1 MIAANEYNNQTNKQT
16 HTHTQKQKQQK
27 KQKKTKTK
35 KKQKNKNPKEPG
47 GTRWNQVEPGGSISW
62 CVHLGM
68 IFINIS

>member
-16 HTHTQKQKQQK
+16 HTHTKTKTTK
-27 KQKKTKTK
+27 KTKKTKTK
-35 KKQKNKNPKEPG
+35 KKQKKIKIQ
-47 GTRWNQVEPGGSISW
+47 RNQVEPGGSISW